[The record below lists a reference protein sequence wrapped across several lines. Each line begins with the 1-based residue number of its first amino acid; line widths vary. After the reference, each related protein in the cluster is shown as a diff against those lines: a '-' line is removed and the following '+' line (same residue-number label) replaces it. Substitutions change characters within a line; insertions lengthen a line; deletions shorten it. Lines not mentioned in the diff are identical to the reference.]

1 MDEFDIDVDELL
13 DNVLGKNLV
22 NYGVF
27 SDIDYGSFL
36 NENNENNIY
45 ITNNYLVKK
54 VNEIVEAVGDYSK
67 DYFATLSE
75 KEKIDIIR
83 MHIRP
88 ISAEAKEKL
97 KNALF
102 NLKYLSSSKH
112 YLISKCIMLT
122 YTDEELKK
130 LIVKCDRNY
139 EKLFGKINDILQD
152 LILRNRSAGNF
163 FKKVRKRMEYRK
175 FTLQDRCK
183 SKKIYT
189 RKMLKNRIKT
199 I

>member
-36 NENNENNIY
+36 DESSENNIY

-54 VNEIVEAVGDYSK
+54 VNEIVEAVGEYSK

-75 KEKIDIIR
+75 KEKIDVIR

-88 ISAEAKEKL
+88 ISVEAKEKL

-102 NLKYLSSSKH
+102 KLKYLSSSKY

-139 EKLFGKINDILQD
+139 EGLFRKKNDILQD
-152 LILRNRSAGNF
+152 LILRNGSTGNF
-163 FKKVRKRMEYRK
+163 FRKIKK
-175 FTLQDRCK
+175 
-183 SKKIYT
+183 
-189 RKMLKNRIKT
+189 
-199 I
+199 